1 MKNMPNNSTIIGD
14 YRGTVRNKVV
24 TALLQSYLDNLDYDG
39 MKSILREAELL
50 ELKDIRDVDP
60 DGAIDFFYF
69 KKIIAAQN
77 CLLYDSSKLLYEIG
91 RKFSFYLFPY
101 GKNFE
106 DIIREINEFIQTDWN
121 VEIIE
126 KSDELIVVKVN
137 KCIFCSEIGVSCDL
151 FRGFLVHSL
160 EKALPSNHHIFF
172 YGEKENINDPHHNS
186 FVLKLKIK
194 KDLKQKRK
202 IIK

>member
-1 MKNMPNNSTIIGD
+1 MPNNSTIIGD
-14 YRGTVRNKVV
+14 YRGTVRNRVV

-39 MKSILREAELL
+39 MKSILREAGLL

-60 DGAIDFFYF
+60 DGVINFFSF

-91 RKFSFYLFPY
+91 RKFSFYLFPF

-121 VEIIE
+121 VQIVE
-126 KSDELIVVKVN
+126 KSDELIVVKVH

-160 EKALPSNHHIFF
+160 EKALPSNHHIFY
-172 YGEKENINDPHHNS
+172 YGEKENLNSPHHNS
-186 FVLKLKIK
+186 FILKLKIEKRFKTK
-194 KDLKQKRK
+194 KKNN
-202 IIK
+202 